1 MQLNPTQTT
10 TLLPQMF
17 DILYA
22 NMSCIAPTGNSREED
37 WRLWQSY
44 MASEQNK
51 AQVIL
56 MYADDTL
63 AGYFQ
68 YRIEGDTLCADEI
81 EIRPQYQR
89 TFLFYRFLRYAAQN
103 LPMKLSRVK
112 AYINK
117 QNLNSQAITDKL
129 GLRPVGE
136 NKSGRSWLYEGE
148 MDGLARRFCG
158 TRGPIGT

>member
-1 MQLNPTQTT
+1 MGNFSFMQLNPTQTT

-44 MASEQNK
+44 MASEQNR

-81 EIRPQYQR
+81 EIRPQVSANVP
-89 TFLFYRFLRYAAQN
+89 FL
-103 LPMKLSRVK
+103 PLSPVC
-112 AYINK
+112 
-117 QNLNSQAITDKL
+117 
-129 GLRPVGE
+129 RP
-136 NKSGRSWLYEGE
+136 KSSNEAF
-148 MDGLARRFCG
+148 AR
-158 TRGPIGT
+158 